1 MSIVS
6 GLFMTLTG
14 YRTICGG
21 IRGGFDGDGRRL
33 VGGISVNVAKV
44 FMNIAF
50 GRRPELQFLHLV
62 SSILCQCLLT

>member
-21 IRGGFDGDGRRL
+21 IRGGFDSEARRL
-33 VGGISVNVAKV
+33 VGGISVVVFFGVCSLSLLYFVA
-44 FMNIAF
+44 
-50 GRRPELQFLHLV
+50 
-62 SSILCQCLLT
+62 